1 MSSIKNLNI
10 ENKLSSR
17 IMNHLVDGIEVV
29 NDSISYD
36 IILNDIELM
45 KEIHHILFEIHIQNG
60 FLICPESNRKFPIKD
75 GIPNMLLHED
85 EV

>member
-1 MSSIKNLNI
+1 
-10 ENKLSSR
+10 
-17 IMNHLVDGIEVV
+17 
-29 NDSISYD
+29 
-36 IILNDIELM
+36 M

>member
-1 MSSIKNLNI
+1 MIY
-10 ENKLSSR
+10 
-17 IMNHLVDGIEVV
+17 HLLDDIEVV